1 MAQQTLAPILGAL
14 DECIETYTTERKMCV
29 DEFINQHFS
38 LAETLEIQ
46 KRSVPWDFLLTPI
59 NALWSIPY
67 VSLKKSIETADKMG
81 WTKLSPLIERV
92 PSGFKTGYQKSMEK
106 LLLEELIQP
115 EKLLKRLHEHPVIGP
130 QLASHQVQLNE
141 KQIRKEMIKEI
152 EKHTSG
158 QAMISDLCSS
168 LLALLAGW
176 IYFGDKNL
184 GVLDLGSRIA
194 KKMAREKAASGFFLG
209 EKLGHTFYGYFPPA
223 PTKTQVVLATVA
235 VGCVLT
241 VISVLV
247 STMSDPLRKKM
258 GLHHRKLTGLVES
271 LEEKLFL
278 QIKKEIK
285 TSLQQSELLERA
297 GS

>member
-1 MAQQTLAPILGAL
+1 MAQQKLAPILGAL
-14 DECIETYTTERKMCV
+14 DECIETYTTERKKYV

-38 LAETLEIQ
+38 LAETFEIQ
-46 KRSVPWDFLLTPI
+46 KKYIPLDFLLTPV

-67 VSLKKSIETADKMG
+67 LSLKKSIETADKMG
-81 WTKLSPLIERV
+81 WTRLSPFMDKV
-92 PSGFKTGYQKSMEK
+92 PSGFKTGYQKSVEK
-106 LLLEELIQP
+106 LLLEELIKP
-115 EKLLKRLHEHPVIGP
+115 ELLLKRLHDHPVIGP
-130 QLASHQVQLNE
+130 QLASHQVHLNDV
-141 KQIRKEMIKEI
+141 QIRKEMIKEI

-247 STMSDPLRKKM
+247 SAMSDPLRKKL
-258 GLHHRKLTGLVES
+258 GLHRKKLTVLVEN

-285 TSLQQSELLERA
+285 TSLHQSEALDRA
-297 GS
+297 G